1 MQSISAQS
9 YSYNGFN
16 FSMQTSSS
24 DTIDLKMYDERLSE
38 FSHEE
43 DETSTRTTLSL
54 SHAYGYNF
62 RYEGNGID
70 AQDKQEIAEAMKQI
84 EPMLESYLKNVSQ
97 NEPKNADI
105 INQAFDINSYLPKPK
120 DFNTKNYLNDATLK
134 TIDKALAN
142 IENQNEKMLKAAEKL
157 FKALL
162 NQNEHFELYM

>member
-1 MQSISAQS
+1 
-9 YSYNGFN
+9 
-16 FSMQTSSS
+16 MQTSSG

-54 SHAYGYNF
+54 SHAYGYDF

-84 EPMLESYLKNVSQ
+84 EPMLESYLKNVSP

-120 DFNTKNYLNDATLK
+120 DLNTKNYLNDATLK